1 MEGRE
6 AAQYASAIAPYDAHT
21 SAGANPTPRWYFLR
35 EL

>member
-6 AAQYASAIAPYDAHT
+6 AAQYASASPYDAP
-21 SAGANPTPRWYFLR
+21 APRWYFFR